1 MSGRCLE
8 DQMKKRKV
16 LLVATVVK
24 IHVNVFHIP
33 CLKMFQEQGWET
45 WVCSRNDFDNPKDCV
60 IPHCDHYIDIPFER
74 NPLKPGNVK
83 AYRMLRK
90 IVEKE
95 QFDLIYCHTP
105 VGAMLARLAGI
116 SARKKGTKVI
126 YMAHGFHF
134 YSGAPFLNWILYYP
148 VEKFL
153 SRFTDGLITINQEDY
168 RRAQK
173 FHAGK
178 TILIPGVGIDL
189 DKFQK
194 KEPTRQEIRNKLG
207 IPERKIILMSVGELT
222 KRKNHMAVIEALAC
236 LEEYDILY
244 VVCGD
249 GPMKARLRA
258 RAEELGVR
266 ERVKLLGF
274 RKDIAELHKMADIF
288 VFPSLQEGLPVAV
301 MEAMASGLPIVASKI
316 RGNEDLISNNQGGYL
331 VNPMDSEQVA
341 KAIEKMIQNPK
352 KRKKMEER
360 NLEIITK
367 YGQETVLQ
375 KMDEFFDEI
384 VGGVC

>member
-1 MSGRCLE
+1 
-8 DQMKKRKV
+8 MKKRKV

-45 WVCSRNDFDNPKDCV
+45 WVCSRNDYDNPKECV
-60 IPHCDHYIDIPFER
+60 IPYCDHYVDIPFER

-83 AYRMLRK
+83 AYRMLRE
-90 IVEKE
+90 IIEKE

-134 YSGAPFLNWILYYP
+134 YSGAPLLNWMLYYP

-178 TILIPGVGIDL
+178 IILIPGVGIDL

-194 KEPTRQEIRNKLG
+194 KEPTRQEIRSKLG
-207 IPERKIILMSVGELT
+207 IPESKIILMSVGELT
-222 KRKNHMAVIEALAC
+222 KRKNHMVMIEALAR
-236 LEEYDILY
+236 LKEYDILY
-244 VVCGD
+244 VICGD
-249 GPMKARLRA
+249 GPLKAQLRA
-258 RAEELGVR
+258 KAEELGVR
-266 ERVKLLGF
+266 DRLKLLGF
-274 RKDIAELHKMADIF
+274 RKDIAELHKAADIF
-288 VFPSLQEGLPVAV
+288 VFPSLQEGLPVAL

-331 VNPMDSEQVA
+331 VNPTDSEQVA
-341 KAIEKMIQNPK
+341 KAIEKMIQNPE
-352 KRKKMEER
+352 KREKMEER

>member
-1 MSGRCLE
+1 
-8 DQMKKRKV
+8 MKKRKV

-45 WVCSRNDFDNPKDCV
+45 WVCSRNDYDNPKECV
-60 IPHCDHYIDIPFER
+60 IPYCDHYVDIPFER

-83 AYRMLRK
+83 AYTMLRE
-90 IVEKE
+90 IIEKE

-116 SARKKGTKVI
+116 SARKKGAKVI

-134 YSGAPFLNWILYYP
+134 YNGALLLNWMIYYP
-148 VEKFL
+148 AEKFL

-207 IPERKIILMSVGELT
+207 IPDGKIILMSVGELT
-222 KRKNHMAVIEALAC
+222 KRKNHMVVIDALAR
-236 LEEYDILY
+236 LKEYDILY
-244 VVCGD
+244 VICGD

-258 RAEELGVR
+258 KAEELGVR
-266 ERVKLLGF
+266 DRVKLLGF
-274 RKDIAELHKMADIF
+274 RKDIAELHKAADVF

-331 VNPMDSEQVA
+331 VNPKDSEQVA

-352 KRKKMEER
+352 KREKMEER

>member
-1 MSGRCLE
+1 
-8 DQMKKRKV
+8 MKKRKV

-134 YSGAPFLNWILYYP
+134 YNGAPLLNWMIYYP
-148 VEKFL
+148 AEKFL

-207 IPERKIILMSVGELT
+207 IPEIKIILMSVGELT

-236 LEEYDILY
+236 LKEYDILY

-288 VFPSLQEGLPVAV
+288 VFPSLQEGLPVAL
-301 MEAMASGLPIVASKI
+301 MEAMASGLPIVASRI
-316 RGNEDLISNNQGGYL
+316 RGNEDLIQNNRGGYL
-331 VNPMDSEQVA
+331 VKAQDSKQLAE
-341 KAIEKMIQNPK
+341 AISKMIKNPEQ
-352 KRKKMEER
+352 RDKMEKR
-360 NLEIITK
+360 NLEIIK
-367 YGQETVLQ
+367 HYGQNAVLQ
-375 KMDEFFDEI
+375 KMKEFFNEI
-384 VGGVC
+384 VGGIC

>member
-1 MSGRCLE
+1 
-8 DQMKKRKV
+8 MKKRKV

-24 IHVNVFHIP
+24 IHVNVFHVP
-33 CLKMFQEQGWET
+33 CLKMLQEQGWET
-45 WVCSRNDFDNPKDCV
+45 WVCSRNDYDNPDECV

-74 NPLKPGNVK
+74 NPLKPVNIK
-83 AYRMLRK
+83 AYRMLRQ
-90 IVEKE
+90 IIEKE
-95 QFDLIYCHTP
+95 RFDLIYCHTP

-134 YSGAPFLNWILYYP
+134 YSGAPILNWMLYYP

-178 TILIPGVGIDL
+178 VILIPGVGIDL

-194 KEPTRQEIRNKLG
+194 KEPTRQEIRKKLG
-207 IPERKIILMSVGELT
+207 IPEGKIILMSVGELS
-222 KRKNHMAVIEALAC
+222 KRKNHMVVIEALAQ
-236 LEEYDILY
+236 LKEYDILY
-244 VVCGD
+244 VICGD
-249 GPMKARLRA
+249 GPLKVQLRVK
-258 RAEELGVR
+258 AEELGVR
-266 ERVKLLGF
+266 DRLKLLGF
-274 RKDIAELHKMADIF
+274 RKDIAELHKAADIF

-301 MEAMASGLPIVASKI
+301 MEAMASGLPIVASRI

-331 VNPMDSEQVA
+331 VKPKDSEQVA
-341 KAIEKMIQNPK
+341 KAIERMIQNPE
-352 KRKKMEER
+352 KREKMEER
-360 NLEIITK
+360 NLKIIK
-367 YGQETVLQ
+367 NYGQRTVLH

>member
-1 MSGRCLE
+1 
-8 DQMKKRKV
+8 MKKRKV

-134 YSGAPFLNWILYYP
+134 YNGAPLLNWMIYYP
-148 VEKFL
+148 AEKFL

-288 VFPSLQEGLPVAV
+288 VFPSLQEGLPVAL
-301 MEAMASGLPIVASKI
+301 MEAMASGLSIVATRI
-316 RGNEDLISNNQGGYL
+316 RGNEDLIQNNRGGYL
-331 VNPMDSEQVA
+331 VKAQDSKQLAE
-341 KAIEKMIQNPK
+341 AISKMIKNPEQ
-352 KRKKMEER
+352 RDKMEKR
-360 NLEIITK
+360 NLEIIK
-367 YGQETVLQ
+367 HYGQDAVLQ
-375 KMDEFFDEI
+375 KMKEFFNEI

>member
-1 MSGRCLE
+1 
-8 DQMKKRKV
+8 MKKRKV

-83 AYRMLRK
+83 AYRMLRE
-90 IVEKE
+90 IIEKE

-134 YSGAPFLNWILYYP
+134 YNGAPLLNWMIYYP
-148 VEKFL
+148 AEKFL

-178 TILIPGVGIDL
+178 TILLPGVGIDL

-207 IPERKIILMSVGELT
+207 IPESKIILMSVGELT
-222 KRKNHMAVIEALAC
+222 KRKNHMVMIEALAR
-236 LEEYDILY
+236 LKEYDILY
-244 VVCGD
+244 VICGD
-249 GPMKARLRA
+249 GPLKAQLRA
-258 RAEELGVR
+258 KAEELGVR
-266 ERVKLLGF
+266 DRLKLLGF

-288 VFPSLQEGLPVAV
+288 VFPSLQEGLPVAL

-331 VNPMDSEQVA
+331 VSPTDSEQVA

>member
-1 MSGRCLE
+1 
-8 DQMKKRKV
+8 MKKRKV

-33 CLKMFQEQGWET
+33 CLKMLQEQGWET
-45 WVCSRNDFDNPKDCV
+45 WVCSRNDYDNPEECV
-60 IPHCDHYIDIPFER
+60 IPYCDHYIDIPFER
-74 NPLKPGNVK
+74 NPLKPGNIK
-83 AYRMLRK
+83 AYRMLRQ
-90 IVEKE
+90 IIEKE

-134 YSGAPFLNWILYYP
+134 YSGAPLLNWMLYYP

-153 SRFTDGLITINQEDY
+153 SRFTDGLITINQEDFQ
-168 RRAQK
+168 RAQK

-178 TILIPGVGIDL
+178 TVLIPGVGIDL

-207 IPERKIILMSVGELT
+207 IPESKIILMSVGELT
-222 KRKNHMAVIEALAC
+222 KRKNHMVMIEALAR
-236 LEEYDILY
+236 LKEYDILY
-244 VVCGD
+244 VICGD
-249 GPMKARLRA
+249 GPLKAQLRA
-258 RAEELGVR
+258 KAEELGVR
-266 ERVKLLGF
+266 DRLKLLGF
-274 RKDIAELHKMADIF
+274 RKDIAELHKAADIF
-288 VFPSLQEGLPVAV
+288 VFPSLQEGLPVAL

-331 VNPMDSEQVA
+331 VNPTDSEQVA

-352 KRKKMEER
+352 KREKMEKR

>member
-1 MSGRCLE
+1 
-8 DQMKKRKV
+8 MKKRKV

-45 WVCSRNDFDNPKDCV
+45 WVCSRNDYDSLRDCV
-60 IPHCDHYIDIPFER
+60 IRYCDHYIDIPFER
-74 NPLKPGNVK
+74 NPLKLGNIK
-83 AYRMLRK
+83 AYRMLRE
-90 IVEKE
+90 IIEKE

-134 YSGAPFLNWILYYP
+134 YNGAPLLNWMIYYP

-207 IPERKIILMSVGELT
+207 IPDGKIILMSVGELT
-222 KRKNHMAVIEALAC
+222 KRKNHMVVVEALAW
-236 LEEYDILY
+236 LKEYDILY
-244 VVCGD
+244 VICGD
-249 GPMKARLRA
+249 GPLKARLRA
-258 RAEELGVR
+258 KAEELGVR
-266 ERVKLLGF
+266 DRLKLLGF
-274 RKDIAELHKMADIF
+274 RKDIAELHKAADIF
-288 VFPSLQEGLPVAV
+288 VFPSLQEGLPVAL

-331 VNPMDSEQVA
+331 INPKDSEQIA
-341 KAIEKMIQNPK
+341 KAIEKMIQNPE
-352 KRKKMEER
+352 KREKMEKR

>member
-1 MSGRCLE
+1 
-8 DQMKKRKV
+8 MKKRKV

-90 IVEKE
+90 IIEKE
-95 QFDLIYCHTP
+95 QFVLIYCHTP

-116 SARKKGTKVI
+116 SARKRETKVI

-134 YSGAPFLNWILYYP
+134 YNGAPLLNWMIYYP
-148 VEKFL
+148 AEKFL

-207 IPERKIILMSVGELT
+207 IPESKIILMSVGELT
-222 KRKNHMAVIEALAC
+222 KRKNHMVMIEALAR
-236 LEEYDILY
+236 LKEYDILY
-244 VVCGD
+244 VICGD
-249 GPMKARLRA
+249 GPLKAQLRA
-258 RAEELGVR
+258 KAEELGVR
-266 ERVKLLGF
+266 DRLKLLGF
-274 RKDIAELHKMADIF
+274 RKDIAELHKAADIF
-288 VFPSLQEGLPVAV
+288 VFPSLQEGLPVAL

-331 VNPMDSEQVA
+331 VSPTDSEQVA

>member
-1 MSGRCLE
+1 
-8 DQMKKRKV
+8 MKKRKV

-236 LEEYDILY
+236 LKEYDILY

-288 VFPSLQEGLPVAV
+288 VFPSLQEGLPVAL
-301 MEAMASGLPIVASKI
+301 MEAMASGLPIVASRI
-316 RGNEDLISNNQGGYL
+316 RGNEDLIQNNRGGYL
-331 VNPMDSEQVA
+331 VKAQDSKQLAE
-341 KAIEKMIQNPK
+341 AISKMIKNPEQ
-352 KRKKMEER
+352 RDKMEKR
-360 NLEIITK
+360 NLEIIK
-367 YGQETVLQ
+367 HYGQNAVLQ
-375 KMDEFFDEI
+375 KMKEFFNEI
-384 VGGVC
+384 VGGIC

>member
-1 MSGRCLE
+1 
-8 DQMKKRKV
+8 MKKRKV

-45 WVCSRNDFDNPKDCV
+45 WVCSRNDYDNPKECV
-60 IPHCDHYIDIPFER
+60 IPYCDHYVDIPFER

-83 AYRMLRK
+83 AYKILRE
-90 IVEKE
+90 IIEKE

-105 VGAMLARLAGI
+105 VGAMLARLVGI
-116 SARKKGTKVI
+116 SARKRGTKVI

-134 YSGAPFLNWILYYP
+134 YNGAPLLNWMIYYP
-148 VEKFL
+148 AEKFL

-207 IPERKIILMSVGELT
+207 IPDGKIILMSVGELT
-222 KRKNHMAVIEALAC
+222 KRKNHMVVIDALAR
-236 LEEYDILY
+236 LKEYDILY
-244 VVCGD
+244 VICGD
-249 GPMKARLRA
+249 GPLKAQLRA
-258 RAEELGVR
+258 KAEELGVR
-266 ERVKLLGF
+266 DRLKLLGF
-274 RKDIAELHKMADIF
+274 RKDIAELHKAADIF

-316 RGNEDLISNNQGGYL
+316 RGNEDLINNNQGGYL
-331 VNPMDSEQVA
+331 VKPKDSEQIA
-341 KAIEKMIQNPK
+341 KAIERMIKNPK
-352 KRKKMEER
+352 MCEKMEKR
-360 NLEIITK
+360 NLEIIED
-367 YGQETVLQ
+367 YGQESVLQ
-375 KMDEFFDEI
+375 KMNEFFNEI

>member
-1 MSGRCLE
+1 
-8 DQMKKRKV
+8 MKKRKV

-90 IVEKE
+90 IIEKE
-95 QFDLIYCHTP
+95 QFELIYCHTP

-134 YSGAPFLNWILYYP
+134 YSGAPLLNWMLYYP
-148 VEKFL
+148 VEKLL
-153 SRFTDGLITINQEDY
+153 SWFTDGLITINQEDY

-207 IPERKIILMSVGELT
+207 IPESKIILMSVGELT
-222 KRKNHMAVIEALAC
+222 KRKNHMVVVRALAR
-236 LEEYDILY
+236 LKEYDILY
-244 VVCGD
+244 VICGD
-249 GPMKARLRA
+249 GPLKAQLRVK
-258 RAEELGVR
+258 AEELGVR
-266 ERVKLLGF
+266 DRLKLLGF
-274 RKDIAELHKMADIF
+274 RKDIAELHKAADIF

-316 RGNEDLISNNQGGYL
+316 RGNEDLIINNQGGYL
-331 VNPMDSEQVA
+331 VNPEDSEQVA

-352 KRKKMEER
+352 KREKMEER

>member
-1 MSGRCLE
+1 
-8 DQMKKRKV
+8 MKKRKV

-45 WVCSRNDFDNPKDCV
+45 WVCSRNDYDTPKECV

-74 NPLKPGNVK
+74 NPLKPGNIK
-83 AYRMLRK
+83 AYRMLRQ
-90 IVEKE
+90 IIEKE

-134 YSGAPFLNWILYYP
+134 YSGAPILNWVLYYP

-153 SRFTDGLITINQEDY
+153 SRFTDGLITINKEDY
-168 RRAQK
+168 RRAQR

-178 TILIPGVGIDL
+178 TVLIPGVGIDL

-194 KEPTRQEIRNKLG
+194 QEPTRQKIRDKFG
-207 IPERKIILMSVGELT
+207 IPEDKIILMSVGELT
-222 KRKNHMAVIEALAC
+222 KRKNHIVVIEALAC
-236 LEEYDILY
+236 LKEYDILY
-244 VVCGD
+244 VICGD
-249 GPMKARLRA
+249 GPLKAQLRA
-258 RAEELGVR
+258 KAEELGVR
-266 ERVKLLGF
+266 DRLKLLGF
-274 RKDIAELHKMADIF
+274 RKDIAELHRAADIF

-301 MEAMASGLPIVASKI
+301 MEAMASGLPLVASKI

-331 VNPMDSEQVA
+331 IKPRDSEQIA
-341 KAIEKMIQNPK
+341 KAIERMILNPK
-352 KRKKMEER
+352 KREKMEKH
-360 NLEIITK
+360 NFEIIK
-367 YGQETVLQ
+367 NYGQKTVLQ
-375 KMDEFFDEI
+375 KMNEFFEEI

>member
-1 MSGRCLE
+1 
-8 DQMKKRKV
+8 MKKRKV

-45 WVCSRNDFDNPKDCV
+45 WVCSRNDYDTPKECV

-74 NPLKPGNVK
+74 NPLKPGNIK
-83 AYRMLRK
+83 AYRMLRQ
-90 IVEKE
+90 IIEKE

-105 VGAMLARLAGI
+105 VGAMFARLAGI

-134 YSGAPFLNWILYYP
+134 YSGAPILNWVLYYP

-153 SRFTDGLITINQEDY
+153 SRFTDGLITINKEDY
-168 RRAQK
+168 RRAQR

-178 TILIPGVGIDL
+178 TVLIPGVGIDL

-194 KEPTRQEIRNKLG
+194 QEPTRQKIRDKFG
-207 IPERKIILMSVGELT
+207 IPEDKIILMSVGELT
-222 KRKNHMAVIEALAC
+222 KRKNHIVVIEALAC
-236 LEEYDILY
+236 LKEYDILY
-244 VVCGD
+244 VICGD
-249 GPMKARLRA
+249 GPLKAQLRA
-258 RAEELGVR
+258 KAEELGVR
-266 ERVKLLGF
+266 DRLKLLGF
-274 RKDIAELHKMADIF
+274 RKDIAELHKAADIF

-301 MEAMASGLPIVASKI
+301 MEAMASGLPLVASKI

-331 VNPMDSEQVA
+331 IKPRDSEQIA
-341 KAIEKMIQNPK
+341 KAIERMILNPK
-352 KRKKMEER
+352 KREKMEKH
-360 NLEIITK
+360 NFEIIK
-367 YGQETVLQ
+367 NYGQKTVLQ
-375 KMDEFFDEI
+375 KMNEFFDEI

>member
-1 MSGRCLE
+1 
-8 DQMKKRKV
+8 MKKRKV

-45 WVCSRNDFDNPKDCV
+45 WVCSRNDYDNPNECV
-60 IPHCDHYIDIPFER
+60 IPYCDHYVDIPFER
-74 NPLKPGNVK
+74 NPLKQGNVK
-83 AYRMLRK
+83 AYKMLRE
-90 IVEKE
+90 IIEKE

-134 YSGAPFLNWILYYP
+134 YSGAPLLNWMIYYP
-148 VEKFL
+148 AEKFL

-207 IPERKIILMSVGELT
+207 ILDGKIILMSVGELT
-222 KRKNHMAVIEALAC
+222 KRKNHMVVIDALAR
-236 LEEYDILY
+236 LKEYDILY
-244 VVCGD
+244 VICGD
-249 GPMKARLRA
+249 GPLKAQLRA
-258 RAEELGVR
+258 KAEELGVR
-266 ERVKLLGF
+266 DRVKLLGF
-274 RKDIAELHKMADIF
+274 RKDIAELHKAADIF

-331 VNPMDSEQVA
+331 VNPTDSEQVA

-352 KRKKMEER
+352 KREKMEER

>member
-1 MSGRCLE
+1 
-8 DQMKKRKV
+8 MKKRKV

-134 YSGAPFLNWILYYP
+134 YNGAPLLNWMIYYP
-148 VEKFL
+148 AEKFL

-207 IPERKIILMSVGELT
+207 IPEIKIILMSVGELT

-288 VFPSLQEGLPVAV
+288 VFPSLQEGLPVAL
-301 MEAMASGLPIVASKI
+301 MEAMASGLPIVASRI
-316 RGNEDLISNNQGGYL
+316 RGNEDLIQNNRGGYL
-331 VNPMDSEQVA
+331 VKAQDSEQLA
-341 KAIEKMIQNPK
+341 EAISKMIKNPEQ
-352 KRKKMEER
+352 RDKMEKR
-360 NLEIITK
+360 NLEIIK
-367 YGQETVLQ
+367 HYGQDAVLQ
-375 KMDEFFDEI
+375 KMKEFFNEI
-384 VGGVC
+384 VGGIC

>member
-1 MSGRCLE
+1 
-8 DQMKKRKV
+8 MKKRKV

-33 CLKMFQEQGWET
+33 CLKMLQEQGWET
-45 WVCSRNDFDNPKDCV
+45 WVCSRNDYDNPEECV
-60 IPHCDHYIDIPFER
+60 IPYCDHYIDIPFER
-74 NPLKPGNVK
+74 NPLKPENVK
-83 AYRMLRK
+83 AYRMLRQ
-90 IVEKE
+90 IIERE

-105 VGAMLARLAGI
+105 VGAMLARMAVI
-116 SARKKGTKVI
+116 SVRKKGTKVI

-134 YSGAPFLNWILYYP
+134 YSGAPTLNWMLYYP

-194 KEPTRQEIRNKLG
+194 QEPTRQKVRNKLG
-207 IPERKIILMSVGELT
+207 IPDGKIILMSVGELT
-222 KRKNHMAVIEALAC
+222 KRKNHMVVIEALAR
-236 LEEYDILY
+236 LKEYDILY
-244 VVCGD
+244 VICGD
-249 GPMKARLRA
+249 GPLKAQLRA
-258 RAEELGVR
+258 KAEELGVR
-266 ERVKLLGF
+266 DRLKLLGF
-274 RKDIAELHKMADIF
+274 RKDIAELHKAADIF

-331 VNPMDSEQVA
+331 IKPKDSEQVA
-341 KAIEKMIQNPK
+341 KAIQKMIQNPK
-352 KRKKMEER
+352 KREKMEKR

>member
-1 MSGRCLE
+1 
-8 DQMKKRKV
+8 MKKRKV

-24 IHVNVFHIP
+24 IHVNVFHVP
-33 CLKMFQEQGWET
+33 CLKMLQEQGWET
-45 WVCSRNDFDNPKDCV
+45 WVCSRNDYDNPEECV
-60 IPHCDHYIDIPFER
+60 IPHCDYYIDIPFER
-74 NPLKPGNVK
+74 NPLKPGNAK
-83 AYRMLRK
+83 AYRMLRQ
-90 IVEKE
+90 IIEKE

-116 SARKKGTKVI
+116 SSRKKGTKVV

-134 YSGAPFLNWILYYP
+134 YSGAPILNWALYYP

-194 KEPTRQEIRNKLG
+194 KEPTQKKVRIKLG
-207 IPERKIILMSVGELT
+207 IPESKIIIMSVGELT
-222 KRKNHMAVIEALAC
+222 KRKNHMVVIEALAC
-236 LEEYDILY
+236 LKEFDILY
-244 VVCGD
+244 VICGD
-249 GPMKARLRA
+249 GPLKAQLRA
-258 RAEELGVR
+258 KAEKLGVR
-266 ERVKLLGF
+266 DRLKMLGF
-274 RKDIAELHKMADIF
+274 RKDIAELHKAADIF

-331 VNPMDSEQVA
+331 IKPKDSKQVA
-341 KAIEKMIQNPK
+341 EAIKKMIQNSE
-352 KRKKMEER
+352 KREKMEKR
-360 NLEIITK
+360 NLKIIK
-367 YGQETVLQ
+367 NYGQETVLQ
-375 KMDEFFDEI
+375 KLDKFFDEI

>member
-1 MSGRCLE
+1 
-8 DQMKKRKV
+8 MKKRKV

-45 WVCSRNDFDNPKDCV
+45 WVCSRNDYDNPKECV
-60 IPHCDHYIDIPFER
+60 IPCCDHYVDIPFER

-83 AYRMLRK
+83 AYKMLRE
-90 IVEKE
+90 IIEKE

-134 YSGAPFLNWILYYP
+134 YSGAPLLNWMIYYP
-148 VEKFL
+148 AEKFL

-207 IPERKIILMSVGELT
+207 IPDGKIILMSVGELT
-222 KRKNHMAVIEALAC
+222 KRKNHMVVIDALARHK
-236 LEEYDILY
+236 EYDILY
-244 VVCGD
+244 VICGD

-258 RAEELGVR
+258 KAEELGVR
-266 ERVKLLGF
+266 DRVKLLGF
-274 RKDIAELHKMADIF
+274 RKDIAELHKAADIF

-331 VNPMDSEQVA
+331 VSPTDSEQVA

>member
-1 MSGRCLE
+1 
-8 DQMKKRKV
+8 MKKRKV

-33 CLKMFQEQGWET
+33 CLKMLQEQGWET
-45 WVCSRNDFDNPKDCV
+45 WVCSRNDYDNPEECV
-60 IPHCDHYIDIPFER
+60 IPYCDHYIDIPFER
-74 NPLKPGNVK
+74 NPLKPGNIK
-83 AYRMLRK
+83 AYRMLRE
-90 IVEKE
+90 IIEKE

-134 YSGAPFLNWILYYP
+134 YSGAPLLNWMLYYP

-178 TILIPGVGIDL
+178 IILIPGVGIDL

-194 KEPTRQEIRNKLG
+194 KEPTRQEIRSKLG
-207 IPERKIILMSVGELT
+207 IPESKIILMSVGELT
-222 KRKNHMAVIEALAC
+222 KRKNHMVMIEALAR
-236 LEEYDILY
+236 LKEYDILY
-244 VVCGD
+244 VICGD
-249 GPMKARLRA
+249 GPLKAQLRA
-258 RAEELGVR
+258 KAEELGVR
-266 ERVKLLGF
+266 DRLKLLGF
-274 RKDIAELHKMADIF
+274 RKDIAELHKAADIF
-288 VFPSLQEGLPVAV
+288 VFPSLQEGLPVAL

-331 VNPMDSEQVA
+331 VNPTDSEQVA
-341 KAIEKMIQNPK
+341 KAIEKMIQNPE
-352 KRKKMEER
+352 KREKMEER

>member
-1 MSGRCLE
+1 M
-8 DQMKKRKV
+8 
-16 LLVATVVK
+16 ATVVK

-45 WVCSRNDFDNPKDCV
+45 WVCSRNDYDNPKECV
-60 IPHCDHYIDIPFER
+60 IPYCDHYVDIPFER

-83 AYRMLRK
+83 AYKMLRE
-90 IVEKE
+90 IIEKK

-134 YSGAPFLNWILYYP
+134 YNGAPLLNWMIYYP
-148 VEKFL
+148 AEKFL

-207 IPERKIILMSVGELT
+207 IPDGKIILMSVGELT
-222 KRKNHMAVIEALAC
+222 KRKNHMVVIDALAR
-236 LEEYDILY
+236 LKEYDILY
-244 VVCGD
+244 VICGD

-258 RAEELGVR
+258 KAEELGVR
-266 ERVKLLGF
+266 DRVKLLGF
-274 RKDIAELHKMADIF
+274 RKDIAELHKAADIF

-352 KRKKMEER
+352 KREKMEKR
-360 NLEIITK
+360 NLEIIAK

>member
-1 MSGRCLE
+1 
-8 DQMKKRKV
+8 MKKRKV

-45 WVCSRNDFDNPKDCV
+45 WVCSRNDYDNPKECV
-60 IPHCDHYIDIPFER
+60 IPYCDHYVDIPFER

-83 AYRMLRK
+83 AYRMLRQ
-90 IVEKE
+90 IIEKE

-134 YSGAPFLNWILYYP
+134 YNGAPLLNWMIYYP
-148 VEKFL
+148 AEKFL

-168 RRAQK
+168 QRAQK

-207 IPERKIILMSVGELT
+207 IPESKIILMSVGELT
-222 KRKNHMAVIEALAC
+222 KRKNHMVMIEALAR
-236 LEEYDILY
+236 LKEYDILY
-244 VVCGD
+244 VICGD
-249 GPMKARLRA
+249 GPLKAQLRA
-258 RAEELGVR
+258 KAEELGVR
-266 ERVKLLGF
+266 DRLKLLGF
-274 RKDIAELHKMADIF
+274 RKDIAELHKAADIF
-288 VFPSLQEGLPVAV
+288 VFPSLQEGLPVAL

-331 VNPMDSEQVA
+331 VNPTDSEQVA

-352 KRKKMEER
+352 KREKMEKR

>member
-1 MSGRCLE
+1 
-8 DQMKKRKV
+8 MKKRKV

-33 CLKMFQEQGWET
+33 CLRMFQEQGWET
-45 WVCSRNDFDNPKDCV
+45 WVCSRNDYDNPKDCM

-74 NPLKPGNVK
+74 NPLKPGNIK
-83 AYRMLRK
+83 AYRMLRQ
-90 IVEKE
+90 IIEKE

-134 YSGAPFLNWILYYP
+134 YSGAPILNWMLYYP

-178 TILIPGVGIDL
+178 TVLIPGVGIDL

-207 IPERKIILMSVGELT
+207 IPESKIILMSVGELT
-222 KRKNHMAVIEALAC
+222 KRKNHMAAIEALAH
-236 LEEYDILY
+236 LKEYDILY
-244 VVCGD
+244 MICGD
-249 GPMKARLRA
+249 GPLKAQLRA
-258 RAEELGVR
+258 KAAELGVR
-266 ERVKLLGF
+266 DRLKLLGF
-274 RKDIAELHKMADIF
+274 RKDIAELHKAADIF

-301 MEAMASGLPIVASKI
+301 MEAMASGLPVVASKI

-331 VNPMDSEQVA
+331 VKPKDSEQVA

-352 KRKKMEER
+352 KREKMEKR

>member
-45 WVCSRNDFDNPKDCV
+45 WVCSRNDYDNPKECV
-60 IPHCDHYIDIPFER
+60 IPYCDHYVDIPFER

-83 AYRMLRK
+83 AYRMLRQ
-90 IVEKE
+90 IIEKE

-134 YSGAPFLNWILYYP
+134 YNSAPLLNWMIYYP
-148 VEKFL
+148 AEKFL

-178 TILIPGVGIDL
+178 IILIPGVGIDL

-194 KEPTRQEIRNKLG
+194 KEPTRQEIRSKLG
-207 IPERKIILMSVGELT
+207 IPESKIILMSVGELT
-222 KRKNHMAVIEALAC
+222 KRKNHMVMIEALAR
-236 LEEYDILY
+236 LKEYDILY
-244 VVCGD
+244 VICGD
-249 GPMKARLRA
+249 GPLKAQLRA
-258 RAEELGVR
+258 KAEELGVR
-266 ERVKLLGF
+266 DRLKLLGF
-274 RKDIAELHKMADIF
+274 RKDIAELHKAADIF
-288 VFPSLQEGLPVAV
+288 VFPSLQEGLPVAL

-331 VNPMDSEQVA
+331 VNPTDSEQVA

-352 KRKKMEER
+352 KREKMEKR

>member
-45 WVCSRNDFDNPKDCV
+45 WVCSRNDYDNPKECV
-60 IPHCDHYIDIPFER
+60 IPYCDHYVDIPFER

-83 AYRMLRK
+83 AYKMLRE
-90 IVEKE
+90 IIEKE

-134 YSGAPFLNWILYYP
+134 YNGAPLLNWMLYYP

-178 TILIPGVGIDL
+178 TVLIPGVGIDL

-207 IPERKIILMSVGELT
+207 IPEGKIILMSVGELT
-222 KRKNHMAVIEALAC
+222 KRKNHMVVVEALAW
-236 LEEYDILY
+236 LKEYDILY
-244 VVCGD
+244 VICGD
-249 GPMKARLRA
+249 GPLKARLRA
-258 RAEELGVR
+258 KAEELGVR
-266 ERVKLLGF
+266 ERLKLLGF
-274 RKDIAELHKMADIF
+274 RKDIAELHKAADIF

-331 VNPMDSEQVA
+331 INPKDSEQIA
-341 KAIEKMIQNPK
+341 KAIEKMIQNPE
-352 KRKKMEER
+352 KREKMEKR

>member
-1 MSGRCLE
+1 
-8 DQMKKRKV
+8 MKKRKV

-83 AYRMLRK
+83 AYRMLRE
-90 IVEKE
+90 IIEKE

-134 YSGAPFLNWILYYP
+134 YNSAPLLNWMIYYP
-148 VEKFL
+148 AEKFL

-207 IPERKIILMSVGELT
+207 IPESKIILMSVGELT
-222 KRKNHMAVIEALAC
+222 KRKNHMVMIEALAR
-236 LEEYDILY
+236 LKEYDILY
-244 VVCGD
+244 VICGD
-249 GPMKARLRA
+249 GPLKAQLRA
-258 RAEELGVR
+258 KAEELGVR
-266 ERVKLLGF
+266 DRLKLLGF
-274 RKDIAELHKMADIF
+274 RKDIAELHKAADIF
-288 VFPSLQEGLPVAV
+288 VFPSLQEGLPVAL

-331 VNPMDSEQVA
+331 VSPTDSEQVA

>member
-1 MSGRCLE
+1 
-8 DQMKKRKV
+8 MKKRKV

-83 AYRMLRK
+83 AYRMLRE
-90 IVEKE
+90 IIEKE

-116 SARKKGTKVI
+116 SARKRGTKVI

-134 YSGAPFLNWILYYP
+134 YNGAPLLNWMIYYP
-148 VEKFL
+148 AEKFL

-207 IPERKIILMSVGELT
+207 IPDGKIILMSVGELT
-222 KRKNHMAVIEALAC
+222 KRKNHMVVIDALAR
-236 LEEYDILY
+236 LKEYDILY
-244 VVCGD
+244 VICGD
-249 GPMKARLRA
+249 GPMKAQLRA
-258 RAEELGVR
+258 KAEELGVR
-266 ERVKLLGF
+266 DRVKLLGF
-274 RKDIAELHKMADIF
+274 RKDIAELHKAADIF

-352 KRKKMEER
+352 KREKMEKR
-360 NLEIITK
+360 NLEIIAK

>member
-1 MSGRCLE
+1 
-8 DQMKKRKV
+8 MKKRKV

-45 WVCSRNDFDNPKDCV
+45 WVCSRNDYDNPKECV
-60 IPHCDHYIDIPFER
+60 IPYCDHYVDIPFER

-83 AYRMLRK
+83 AYKMLRE
-90 IVEKE
+90 IIEKE

-116 SARKKGTKVI
+116 SARKKGTKII

-134 YSGAPFLNWILYYP
+134 YSGAPLLNWMLYYP
-148 VEKFL
+148 AEKFL

-194 KEPTRQEIRNKLG
+194 KEPTRQEIRNKFG
-207 IPERKIILMSVGELT
+207 IPKGKIILMSVGELT
-222 KRKNHMAVIEALAC
+222 KRKNHMVVIEALAR
-236 LEEYDILY
+236 LKEHDILY

-288 VFPSLQEGLPVAV
+288 VFPSLQEGLPVAL
-301 MEAMASGLPIVASKI
+301 MEAMASGLSIVATRI
-316 RGNEDLISNNQGGYL
+316 RGNEDLIQNNRGGYL
-331 VNPMDSEQVA
+331 VKAQDSKQLAE
-341 KAIEKMIQNPK
+341 AISKMIKNPEQ
-352 KRKKMEER
+352 RDKMEKR
-360 NLEIITK
+360 NLEIIK
-367 YGQETVLQ
+367 HYGQDAVLQ
-375 KMDEFFDEI
+375 KMKEFFNEI

>member
-1 MSGRCLE
+1 
-8 DQMKKRKV
+8 MKKRKV

-288 VFPSLQEGLPVAV
+288 VFPSLQEGLPVAL
-301 MEAMASGLPIVASKI
+301 MEAMASGLPIVASRI
-316 RGNEDLISNNQGGYL
+316 RGNEDLIQNNRGGYL
-331 VNPMDSEQVA
+331 VKAQDSEQLA
-341 KAIEKMIQNPK
+341 EAISKMIKNPEQ
-352 KRKKMEER
+352 RDKMEKR
-360 NLEIITK
+360 NLEIIK
-367 YGQETVLQ
+367 HYGQDAVLQ
-375 KMDEFFDEI
+375 KMKEFFNEI
-384 VGGVC
+384 VGGIC

>member
-1 MSGRCLE
+1 
-8 DQMKKRKV
+8 MKKRKV

-134 YSGAPFLNWILYYP
+134 YNGAPLLNWMIYYP
-148 VEKFL
+148 AEKFL

-236 LEEYDILY
+236 LKEYDILY

-288 VFPSLQEGLPVAV
+288 VFPSLQEGLPVAL
-301 MEAMASGLPIVASKI
+301 MEAMASGLPIVASRI
-316 RGNEDLISNNQGGYL
+316 RGNEDLIQNNRGGYL
-331 VNPMDSEQVA
+331 VKAQDSKQLAEAISRMIKNPEQ
-341 KAIEKMIQNPK
+341 
-352 KRKKMEER
+352 RDKMEKR
-360 NLEIITK
+360 NLEIIK
-367 YGQETVLQ
+367 HYGQNAVLQ
-375 KMDEFFDEI
+375 KMKEFFNEI
-384 VGGVC
+384 VGGIC

>member
-1 MSGRCLE
+1 
-8 DQMKKRKV
+8 MKKRKV

-45 WVCSRNDFDNPKDCV
+45 WVCSRNDYDNPKECV
-60 IPHCDHYIDIPFER
+60 IPYCDHYVDIPFER

-83 AYRMLRK
+83 AYKMLRE
-90 IVEKE
+90 IIEKE

-116 SARKKGTKVI
+116 SARKKGTKII

-134 YSGAPFLNWILYYP
+134 YSGAPLLNWMLYYP
-148 VEKFL
+148 AEKFL

-207 IPERKIILMSVGELT
+207 IPESKIILMSVGELT
-222 KRKNHMAVIEALAC
+222 KRKNHMVMIEALAR
-236 LEEYDILY
+236 LKEYDILY
-244 VVCGD
+244 VICGD
-249 GPMKARLRA
+249 GPLKAQLRA
-258 RAEELGVR
+258 KAEELGVR
-266 ERVKLLGF
+266 DRLKLLGF
-274 RKDIAELHKMADIF
+274 RKDIAELHKAADIF
-288 VFPSLQEGLPVAV
+288 VFPSLQEGLPVAL

-331 VNPMDSEQVA
+331 VSPTDSEQVA

>member
-8 DQMKKRKV
+8 AQMKKRKV

-134 YSGAPFLNWILYYP
+134 YNGAPLLNWMIYYP
-148 VEKFL
+148 AEKFL

-236 LEEYDILY
+236 LKEYDILY
-244 VVCGD
+244 T
-249 GPMKARLRA
+249 
-258 RAEELGVR
+258 
-266 ERVKLLGF
+266 F
-274 RKDIAELHKMADIF
+274 IF
-288 VFPSLQEGLPVAV
+288 L
-301 MEAMASGLPIVASKI
+301 
-316 RGNEDLISNNQGGYL
+316 
-331 VNPMDSEQVA
+331 
-341 KAIEKMIQNPK
+341 
-352 KRKKMEER
+352 
-360 NLEIITK
+360 
-367 YGQETVLQ
+367 
-375 KMDEFFDEI
+375 
-384 VGGVC
+384 

>member
-1 MSGRCLE
+1 
-8 DQMKKRKV
+8 MKKRKV

-45 WVCSRNDFDNPKDCV
+45 WVCSRNDYDNPKECV
-60 IPHCDHYIDIPFER
+60 IPYCDHYVDIPFER

-83 AYRMLRK
+83 AYKMLRE
-90 IVEKE
+90 IIEKE

-134 YSGAPFLNWILYYP
+134 YNGAPLLNWMIYYP
-148 VEKFL
+148 AEKFL

-207 IPERKIILMSVGELT
+207 IPDGKIILMSVGELT
-222 KRKNHMAVIEALAC
+222 KRKNHMVVIDALAR
-236 LEEYDILY
+236 LKEYDILY
-244 VVCGD
+244 VICGD

-258 RAEELGVR
+258 KAEELGVR
-266 ERVKLLGF
+266 DRVKLLGF
-274 RKDIAELHKMADIF
+274 RKDIAELHKAADIF

-352 KRKKMEER
+352 KREKMEKR
-360 NLEIITK
+360 NLEIIAK

>member
-1 MSGRCLE
+1 
-8 DQMKKRKV
+8 MKERKV

-134 YSGAPFLNWILYYP
+134 YNGAPLLNWMIYYP
-148 VEKFL
+148 AEKFL

-236 LEEYDILY
+236 LKEYDILY

-288 VFPSLQEGLPVAV
+288 VFPSLQEGLPVAL
-301 MEAMASGLPIVASKI
+301 MEAMASGLPIVASRI
-316 RGNEDLISNNQGGYL
+316 RGNEDLIQNNRGGYL
-331 VNPMDSEQVA
+331 VKAQDSKQLAE
-341 KAIEKMIQNPK
+341 AISKMIKNPEQ
-352 KRKKMEER
+352 RDKMEKR
-360 NLEIITK
+360 NLEIIK
-367 YGQETVLQ
+367 HYGQNAVLQ
-375 KMDEFFDEI
+375 KMKEFFNEI
-384 VGGVC
+384 VGGIC

>member
-1 MSGRCLE
+1 
-8 DQMKKRKV
+8 MKKRKV

-60 IPHCDHYIDIPFER
+60 IPHCEHYIDIPFER

-236 LEEYDILY
+236 LKEYDILY

-288 VFPSLQEGLPVAV
+288 VFPSLQEGLPVAL
-301 MEAMASGLPIVASKI
+301 MEAMASGLPIVASRI
-316 RGNEDLISNNQGGYL
+316 RGNEDLIQNNRGGYL
-331 VNPMDSEQVA
+331 VKAQDSKQLAE
-341 KAIEKMIQNPK
+341 AISKMIKNPEQ
-352 KRKKMEER
+352 RDKMEKR
-360 NLEIITK
+360 NLEIIK
-367 YGQETVLQ
+367 HYGQNAVLQ
-375 KMDEFFDEI
+375 KMKEFFNEI
-384 VGGVC
+384 VGGIC